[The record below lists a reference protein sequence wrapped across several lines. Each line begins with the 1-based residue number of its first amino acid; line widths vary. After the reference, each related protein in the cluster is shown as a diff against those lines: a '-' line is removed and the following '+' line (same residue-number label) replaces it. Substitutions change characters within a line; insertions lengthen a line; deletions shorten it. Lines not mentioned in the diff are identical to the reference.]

1 MRAYHRDRITAT
13 ALLAFAIVWCV
24 VVWQT
29 IPVGS
34 PGSVGPRAFPLGLG
48 ILLAVLS
55 GLLLVRAQVRKRIE
69 TAADEADDTPDD
81 STSMSGAHEG
91 TYLRMVFSVFA
102 VIVAYGFLME
112 KIGFQPVPF
121 LLTRC
126 RTLVTI
132 PAMMMLVLG
141 IRDPLRIAGMAFGMT
156 FGCWLVFGKL
166 LGAYLPPGTWLS
178 LF

>member
-55 GLLLVRAQVRKRIE
+55 GLLLLRAQVRKRIE

-112 KIGFQPVPF
+112 KIGFV
-121 LLTRC
+121 LA
-126 RTLVTI
+126 TLVTI

>member
-91 TYLRMVFSVFA
+91 TYDIR
-102 VIVAYGFLME
+102 ITG
-112 KIGFQPVPF
+112 
-121 LLTRC
+121 
-126 RTLVTI
+126 VT
-132 PAMMMLVLG
+132 PS
-141 IRDPLRIAGMAFGMT
+141 
-156 FGCWLVFGKL
+156 
-166 LGAYLPPGTWLS
+166 GAPTHYKVHAWIE
-178 LF
+178 

>member
-112 KIGFQPVPF
+112 KIGFV
-121 LLTRC
+121 LA
-126 RTLVTI
+126 TLVTI

-141 IRDPLRIAGMAFGMT
+141 IRDPLRIAGMAFAMT